1 MKNNNSLELIP
12 IRNNK
17 EHIDES
23 FELLNTRIFSISKSE
38 NISYEQHSQFIK
50 THPYRYWFFIKL
62 KSKTIGTLYISF
74 ENTIGIHIIQEANDS
89 LKDIMQLII
98 KEFKPLQGIPSVR
111 NKNFVLNVA
120 TRNHEL
126 KNLLRELGYEEI
138 QSTFLIN

>member
-1 MKNNNSLELIP
+1 MKNNNNLELIP
-12 IRNNK
+12 IEDNK
-17 EHIDES
+17 EHIAQS
-23 FELLNTRIFSISKSE
+23 YELLNARVYSISKSA
-38 NISYEQHSQFIK
+38 NISYEQHSKFIK

-98 KEFKPLQGIPSVR
+98 KKFKPLQEIPSVR

-120 TRNHEL
+120 TPDHEL
-126 KNLLRELGYEEI
+126 KNLLRELGYKEI